1 MKYLKYLVTFTIV
14 CGFASQVESIVRKCF
29 PVTTTQ
35 APIDS
40 TTQVLQI
47 ETTDTTL
54 STNANSNNLTLM
66 LDEVFDIQAQIDTL
80 LVYLDG
86 NSTAEAQTI
95 AELVSVISKV
105 LEDKT
110 IPSDIA
116 TFLQEFADFLQNK
129 STTTT
134 KTLVR
139 RKRQFGNRCAIP

>member
-1 MKYLKYLVTFTIV
+1 MKYLKYLVTFSIL
-14 CGFASQVESIVRKCF
+14 CGFASQVESVIRRCF

-40 TTQVLQI
+40 TTQSPQI
-47 ETTDTTL
+47 ETTTQTDTTL
-54 STNANSNNLTLM
+54 NIGVNSYNLTLL
-66 LDEVFDIQAQIDTL
+66 LDEFFELQAQIDTL

-95 AELVSVISKV
+95 AELVSLISKV

-110 IPSDIA
+110 IPSDNA
-116 TFLQEFADFLQNK
+116 TFLQEFADFLQNN

-139 RKRQFGNRCAIP
+139 RKRRALT